1 MCREPTVLCQTTM
14 ATIEMELS
22 VRTEIGIAPSE
33 IGREQALT
41 VSLFVEV
48 ADPHSDAAARSGRIS
63 ETLDYGRLRQIVH
76 EVFDERRYDLL
87 EEVTTT
93 IRDRIRALDHVAAAR
108 VGVTKHHPWADV
120 ARLTLTR

>member
-1 MCREPTVLCQTTM
+1 M

-76 EVFDERRYDLL
+76 EVFNERRYDLL
-87 EEVTTT
+87 EEVTTA
-93 IRDRIRALDHVAAAR
+93 IRDRIRALDHVVAAR